1 MNKIKYLAFI
11 AVILF
16 LSSTVLLAN
25 NNLLTVP
32 TASVGR
38 NAYIYGE
45 MDFSDPLRKQI
56 EMAYT
61 INPQIEVGAL
71 LKEKDSSAKLALV
84 GKTVLAEETV
94 NTPSV
99 AVGIKNNDLYFVSSK
114 YLGWNVN
121 GHLGI
126 GNGDLSGLFL
136 GFNMLINPV
145 SIGQGNSST
154 MPPVSLIAEYAN
166 EGVNLGLRM
175 RLQEN
180 MKFDIGLLSMDTLKL
195 GLGYSF

>member
-1 MNKIKYLAFI
+1 MKKIRYLAFI
-11 AVILF
+11 AIILF
-16 LSSTVLLAN
+16 LSSTIVLAN

-32 TASVGR
+32 TASIGR
-38 NAYIYGE
+38 NGYIYGE
-45 MDFSDPLRKQI
+45 IVSSRKQV

-71 LKEKDSSAKLALV
+71 LRENRKSAELGLV
-84 GKTVLAEETV
+84 AKTVLAEETV
-94 NTPSV
+94 NTPAV
-99 AVGIKNNDLYFVSSK
+99 AVGIKNTDLYFVTSK

-145 SIGQGNSST
+145 SIGQDNRTT
-154 MPPVSLIAEYAN
+154 MPPISLIGEYAN
-166 EGVNLGLRM
+166 EKVNVGLRM

-180 MKFDIGLLSMDTLKL
+180 MKFDIGLVSMDTLKL